1 MDTVDTDWQ
10 RRIDDV
16 YAGGDEDSYIELVD
30 EIAAELPEEHAVALF
45 ERGGAR
51 DATGDEKGAVG
62 FYERALAAGLDDS
75 RRRQCVIQLASS
87 YRNIGDPERA
97 VALLTEERG
106 RVSDD
111 LDDAVV
117 AFLALALADLGRE
130 REGLAMTL
138 GALGGHFTRYRRSLL
153 YYAAELA

>member
-1 MDTVDTDWQ
+1 MDTDWQ
-10 RRIDDV
+10 KRVDDV
-16 YAGGDEDSYIELVD
+16 YATADESEYIALVD
-30 EIAAELPEEHAVALF
+30 AIAAELPEDNPVALF

-51 DATGDEKGAVG
+51 DASGDERGAVG
-62 FYERALAAGLDDS
+62 FYERALEAGLDGS

-87 YRNIGDPERA
+87 HRNLGDPERA
-97 VALLTEERG
+97 VALLTEERA
-106 RVSDD
+106 RVSDE
-111 LDDAVV
+111 LDDAVI

-153 YYAAELA
+153 YYAGELA

>member
-1 MDTVDTDWQ
+1 VDSDWQ
-10 RRIDDV
+10 NRIDDV
-16 YAGGDEDSYIELVD
+16 YTTDDEDTYIARID
-30 EIAAELPEEHAVALF
+30 AIAAELPDDDPVALF

-51 DATGDEKGAVG
+51 DATGDEKGAVA
-62 FYERALAAGLDDS
+62 FYERALARGLDSS
-75 RRRQCVIQLASS
+75 RHRQCVIQLASS
-87 YRNIGDPERA
+87 HRNLGEPDRAVKLLTTERA
-97 VALLTEERG
+97 

-153 YYAAELA
+153 NYAGELA